1 MESTNYKEIALDFL
15 QLASK
20 GEARV
25 AFGNYVASNFKHH
38 NVYFKGDAETIM
50 TAMEENAKQVPDKIF
65 EVKRA
70 LQDGDLVAVHSHVRP
85 TPDSLGFAVMHI
97 FRFENG
103 KIAEMWDFGQEVPAD
118 MVNENGMF

>member
-1 MESTNYKEIALDFL
+1 MESKTYKEIALDFL
-15 QLASK
+15 QLAAK
-20 GEARV
+20 GESRE
-25 AFGNYVASNFKHH
+25 AFGKYVASNFKHH

-50 TAMEENAKQVPDKIF
+50 TAMEENAKQVPGKIF

-85 TPDSLGFAVMHI
+85 TPDNLGYAVMHI
-97 FRFENG
+97 FRFENNR
-103 KIAEMWDFGQEVPAD
+103 IAEMWDFGQEVPAD